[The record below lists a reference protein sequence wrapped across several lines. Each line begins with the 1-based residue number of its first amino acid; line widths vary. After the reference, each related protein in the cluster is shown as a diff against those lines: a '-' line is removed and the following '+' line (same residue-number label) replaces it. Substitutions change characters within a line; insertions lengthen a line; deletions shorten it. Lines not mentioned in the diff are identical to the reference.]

1 MRLGRYKCLFCAL
14 SFFQIFLTAIRCDHV
29 EKTMALSTL
38 VFVFYTTSRLG
49 IDSSSVVD
57 PVGSRQLTMK
67 LDALYL
73 NRPRIFS
80 HLSFDEYRGGL

>member
-1 MRLGRYKCLFCAL
+1 
-14 SFFQIFLTAIRCDHV
+14 
-29 EKTMALSTL
+29 
-38 VFVFYTTSRLG
+38 
-49 IDSSSVVD
+49 VD

-73 NRPRIFS
+73 NHPRIFS